1 MLKHILKKYCMF
13 RRSPIYEEKDHG
25 VSFPADVKKIKKNDD
40 NSDCQNVCNVGLHN
54 IVITVQ

>member
-1 MLKHILKKYCMF
+1 MF